1 MEKGNIKIV
10 EIADFKNSEH
20 VLDYVDNDF
29 VIIKVWRE
37 APTMKI
43 Q

>member
-29 VIIKVWRE
+29 VIINIWRE

>member
-20 VLDYVDNDF
+20 VLDYVELCHN
-29 VIIKVWRE
+29 
-37 APTMKI
+37 

>member
-20 VLDYVDNDF
+20 VLDYVDND
-29 VIIKVWRE
+29 IVWRE

>member
-20 VLDYVDNDF
+20 VLDYVEST
-29 VIIKVWRE
+29 VWRE